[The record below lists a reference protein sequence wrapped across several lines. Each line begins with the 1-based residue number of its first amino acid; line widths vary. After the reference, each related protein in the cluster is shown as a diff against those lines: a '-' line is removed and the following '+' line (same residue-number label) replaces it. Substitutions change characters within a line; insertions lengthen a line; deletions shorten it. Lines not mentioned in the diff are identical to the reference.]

1 MRLGAFGLAGADA
14 SNQQG
19 DSMKTVN
26 FAVAMLAAVSMVVT
40 PVAPSFAFDAPGG
53 RAEQVAKL
61 QAVTAKST
69 HQKIATHAER
79 GEAAILSKA
88 QVDRLATTNPKLHAR
103 LMAAYNSGTVPSL
116 TAKEKKML
124 IATTQANLKQ
134 YKAGDPRI
142 VGTAA
147 VLSAGGWFVVGFLVV
162 VALLMF
168 LHIFAPS
175 VFYRPRLS

>member
-1 MRLGAFGLAGADA
+1 
-14 SNQQG
+14 
-19 DSMKTVN
+19 MKTVN
-26 FAVAMLAAVSMVVT
+26 FAVAMLAAISMVVT

-53 RAEQVAKL
+53 RAEQVAKP
-61 QAVTAKST
+61 QAVSAKST
-69 HQKIATHAER
+69 RQKIATHAER

-134 YKAGDPRI
+134 YKAGDPGGI

-147 VLSAGGWFVVGFLVV
+147 VLSVGGWFVVGFLVV
-162 VALLMF
+162 VVLLMF